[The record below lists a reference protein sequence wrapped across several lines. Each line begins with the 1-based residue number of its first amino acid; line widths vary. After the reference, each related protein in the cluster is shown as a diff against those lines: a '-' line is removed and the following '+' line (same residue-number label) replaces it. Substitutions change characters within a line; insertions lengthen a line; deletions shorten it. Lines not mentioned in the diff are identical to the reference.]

1 MAVACT
7 QTRRTRCP
15 KVSRT
20 RPDIMPSQKVVWPSH
35 CRPCAY
41 RLPLC
46 THGTASRFTYS
57 LRGQMLVASQEACRV
72 ARNASP
78 TRCCTRAPPARCRRH
93 PASNHMDHAY
103 VYGRMR
109 LSHSKQ
115 QSTAPQAGC
124 ACHGS
129 IRSSAGA
136 VLAPDDIAMH
146 AHTIPCSRRLR

>member
-20 RPDIMPSQKVVWPSH
+20 RPDIMPSRKVVWPSH

-78 TRCCTRAPPARCRRH
+78 TRCCTRAPPRPLPPPSRVQPYGPCVCVWSY
-93 PASNHMDHAY
+93 ASLTQQTTKHRASS
-103 VYGRMR
+103 RMR
-109 LSHSKQ
+109 MPWLDSFERWCGSRTGRH
-115 QSTAPQAGC
+115 C
-124 ACHGS
+124 HAC
-129 IRSSAGA
+129 
-136 VLAPDDIAMH
+136 PY
-146 AHTIPCSRRLR
+146 HTL